1 MTNNQQLTTNDQQKM
16 KIRKPILVGGLGL
29 SFGLWAWWNL
39 QDSLLQAGETGL
51 TGVMIVGGGL
61 WLLQKAK
68 PRKNLSLPQPQIVT
82 EAMLNKAIAKVQEL
96 IKLITTEA
104 PDSDVSD
111 LEAQIKTIRDRL
123 QRQTLQLAI
132 AGGRKTGKTELANQ
146 LKGSFPPETLEII
159 DTEALFSNSE
169 TEDSEIEKTILA
181 ADLVIFLLDGDLSDS
196 QLQKIKQWR
205 SRSQQVL
212 VSLNKQDRYPED
224 EKAIIIEQIKS
235 RLINLVDF
243 DDISAISTQPAPVK
257 VRKHQEDGT
266 ISETLETQKPE
277 ITLLRDRVSSLLENQ
292 RQALTLATAWR
303 EATNLQTAAKTR
315 LNAIRRDRALPI
327 IERYQWIAA
336 TAAFANPVA
345 ALDLLATA
353 AISTQML
360 VDLGEIYQQKFSLS
374 QAQNAAGTLGEQ
386 MVKLGLV
393 ELSTQT
399 IGGLLKTNAMTYVAG
414 GVVQG
419 ISAAYL
425 TRIAGLSLI
434 EYLQDQDIQAN
445 TETKINWDKFNQT
458 LKNVFQAN
466 QRTAF
471 LQNFVQQAKT
481 RLV

>member
-1 MTNNQQLTTNDQQKM
+1 MAV

-61 WLLQKAK
+61 WLLQRAK
-68 PRKNLSLPQPQIVT
+68 PRKTLSLPQPQAVT
-82 EAMLNKAIAKVQEL
+82 EAMLNRAIAKVQEL
-96 IKLITTEA
+96 IKLIATEA
-104 PDSDVSD
+104 PDTDVSD
-111 LEAQIKTIRDRL
+111 LEGEIEGIRDRL
-123 QRQTLQLAI
+123 QRQTIQLAI
-132 AGGRKTGKTELANQ
+132 AGGRKTGKTELATQ
-146 LKGSFPPETLEII
+146 LKGEFSPETLEII
-159 DTEALFSNSE
+159 DTEALFSNTETADSE
-169 TEDSEIEKTILA
+169 TEKAILA
-181 ADLVIFLLDGDLSDS
+181 TDLVIFLLDGDLADS
-196 QLQKIKQWR
+196 ELQKIQQWR
-205 SRSQQVL
+205 SRNQQVL
-212 VSLNKQDRYPED
+212 VCLNKQDRYPDD
-224 EKAIIIEQIKS
+224 EKATILEQVKAN
-235 RLINLVDF
+235 LVNLVDF
-243 DDISAISTQPAPVK
+243 EDISVIATQPAPIK

-266 ISETLETQKPE
+266 VSESLEAQKPE
-277 ITLLRDRVSSLLENQ
+277 IVVLRDRVSHLLENQ
-292 RQALTLATAWR
+292 RQALVLATAWR
-303 EATNLQTAAKTR
+303 EAINLQTAAKTR
-315 LNAIRRDRALPI
+315 LNAHRRSRALPI

-345 ALDLLATA
+345 ALDLLAAA

-374 QAQNAAGTLGEQ
+374 QAQNASGTLGEQ

-399 IGGLLKTNAMTYVAG
+399 IGGLLKSHAVTYVAG

-434 EYLQDQDIQAN
+434 EYLEDQDIQAQ
-445 TETKINWDKFNQT
+445 TEAKINWDKFSQI
-458 LKNVFQAN
+458 LQNVFQAN

-471 LQNFVQQAKT
+471 LKNFVPQAQK
-481 RLV
+481 RLVSN